1 MHVAQRADLLQYT
14 QHRGLRAQ
22 DPRAGW
28 LSEGL
33 LSAPTVL
40 PPLGATEAPTL
51 PPSGLQEA
59 SKINSCSP
67 ALVTPDVL
75 GLHGAREQPALRLI
89 SRAASFVTS
98 R

>member
-1 MHVAQRADLLQYT
+1 M
-14 QHRGLRAQ
+14 RGLCFA
-22 DPRAGW
+22 
-28 LSEGL
+28 
-33 LSAPTVL
+33 SASPPTS
-40 PPLGATEAPTL
+40 GSIEAPTL

-89 SRAASFVTS
+89 SGAASFVTS